1 MEVNFNKLK
10 LNEIKIFNKIYI
22 KEKYQFIK
30 FLKDCYKKK
39 IFISFHH
46 Y

>member
-10 LNEIKIFNKIYI
+10 LNEIKIFNKIY

-39 IFISFHH
+39 FLSLPLL
-46 Y
+46 